1 MFTHFLRKYESSE
14 EATGKKKL
22 KSLLKLMLVEAEN
35 GRARQK
41 QLHSLKNEQRNP
53 VEGGG
58 GFIGLG

>member
-22 KSLLKLMLVEAEN
+22 KSLLKLMLEAEN